1 MTPDNDMDCN
11 EHCHVGFPNRDKCS
25 QVLEE
30 DRELDKEN
38 SKSVN
43 DRMDID
49 ILSSK
54 SAFYAYTIEAG
65 LEHKAIS
72 STFSIERSTYELH
85 LHLP

>member
-1 MTPDNDMDCN
+1 MDCN
-11 EHCHVGFPNRDKCS
+11 EHCHVGFPKRDKSS

-38 SKSVN
+38 SESVN
-43 DRMDID
+43 DGMDID
-49 ILSSK
+49 ILGSK
-54 SAFYAYTIEAG
+54 SAFHAYTIEAG
-65 LEHKAIS
+65 LEHKAIL